1 MYARLLAMLC
11 LLPVSTFFAQADS
24 DVPTGATLDVYVKG
38 QDASTPDVL
47 RAMSRELGA
56 LMQPAGF
63 RVVWRGVSDPPST
76 AGAEHLVMVELR
88 GVCTAQFSST
98 ASAPLSSPLALASS
112 SVADGKVL
120 PFSWVDCNA
129 LNRFLAPVASSQS
142 PAGQDDLYGRSIARL
157 LAHEFYHILA
167 QTDDHA
173 AAGIA
178 KARFSTGDLL
188 ADHFDFEAVALERLR
203 PPATVASSA
212 GSPGTSDD
220 TSAGGR

>member
-1 MYARLLAMLC
+1 MYARVLATLC

-24 DVPTGATLDVYVKG
+24 DVPTGATLEVYVKG
-38 QDASTPDVL
+38 QEASTPDVL
-47 RAMSRELGA
+47 SAMSRELGS

-63 RVVWRGVSDPPST
+63 RVVWRGVSDPPSS

-88 GVCTAQFSST
+88 GACTAQFSSV
-98 ASAPLSSPLALASS
+98 ASAPLSSPLPLASS

-120 PFSWVDCNA
+120 PFSWVDCTA
-129 LNRFLAPVASSQS
+129 LNRFLAPVAANQS
-142 PAGQDDLYGRSIARL
+142 PAGQDTLYGRSMARL

-173 AAGIA
+173 SAGIA
-178 KARFSTGDLL
+178 KARFTTADLL
-188 ADHFDFEAVALERLR
+188 ADHFDFETFALTKLH
-203 PPATVASSA
+203 PPTTIASS
-212 GSPGTSDD
+212 GDD

>member
-1 MYARLLAMLC
+1 MYARLMATLC
-11 LLPVSTFFAQADS
+11 LLPVSAFFAQADS
-24 DVPTGATLDVYVKG
+24 DVPTGATLEVYVKG
-38 QDASTPDVL
+38 QEASTPDVL
-47 RAMSRELGA
+47 KAMNRELVT

-88 GVCTAQFSST
+88 GVCMAQFSSM
-98 ASAPLSSPLALASS
+98 ASAPLSSPFPLASS

-120 PFSWVDCNA
+120 PFSWVDCTA
-129 LNRFLAPVASSQS
+129 LNRFLAPVAAGQSQ
-142 PAGQDDLYGRSIARL
+142 AGQDDLYGRSMARL

-173 AAGIA
+173 PSGIA
-178 KARFSTGDLL
+178 KARFSTADLL
-188 ADHFDFEAVALERLR
+188 AEHLDFEAFALERLHS
-203 PPATVASSA
+203 PATAANSA
-212 GSPGTSDD
+212 GSDG